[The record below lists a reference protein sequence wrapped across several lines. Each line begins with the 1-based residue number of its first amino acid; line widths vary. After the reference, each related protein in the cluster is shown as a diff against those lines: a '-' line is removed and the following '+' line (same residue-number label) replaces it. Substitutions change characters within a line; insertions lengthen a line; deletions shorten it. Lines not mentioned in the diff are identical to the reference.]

1 MKITN
6 NYNISLSLAVW
17 LLHDEYDY
25 VNEPNYISVTT
36 LMKPLRHIILPRR
49 IPRELVE
56 TDVSDFIARA
66 LGHSLHDSIEKSWVK
81 GFRRS
86 LALLGYPEMVID
98 RVRINPTPEEL
109 AATPNA
115 IPIYLEQRAKKTVT
129 VNGKTWTVG
138 GKFDMVAE
146 GIVHDNKST
155 SAYTWVYGG
164 RDEEHQQQGSLYRWL
179 NPDKITEDFIRINYI
194 FTDWQKAQAK
204 QNPNYPQKRVE
215 SKDIVL
221 LSEAEVQRWVEWK
234 LQLVMKYWDAPER
247 DIPNCTDEELWMS
260 DPKFKYYADP
270 AKTSGRS
277 TKNFDSLLEANAF
290 KAEKGNKGIIIT
302 VPGEPKRCDYCD
314 AFPICSQKD
323 KYQK

>member
-81 GFRRS
+81 GYKRS
-86 LALLGYPEMVID
+86 LALLGYPEKVIE
-98 RVRINPTPEEL
+98 RVLINPTPEEL
-109 AATPNA
+109 ASTPNA
-115 IPIYLEQRAKKTVT
+115 IPIYLEQRAKKTVE

-215 SKDIVL
+215 SKDIML
-221 LSEAEVQRWVEWK
+221 LSEAEIQRWVEWK

-314 AFPICSQKD
+314 AFPLCTQKD